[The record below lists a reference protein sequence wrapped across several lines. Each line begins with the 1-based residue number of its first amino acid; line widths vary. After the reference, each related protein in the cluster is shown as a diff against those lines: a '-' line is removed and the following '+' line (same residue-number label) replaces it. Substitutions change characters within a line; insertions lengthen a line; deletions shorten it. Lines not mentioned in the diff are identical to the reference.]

1 MPVRQGQKM
10 ATLDLHEQEQV
21 EAFKAWWKD
30 NGKWLLLVLVL
41 VLGGFA
47 ATRGWHAY
55 KNKQAG
61 DAATLFAEL
70 NNQVASNDP
79 KRINDAA
86 AAVMDKYGSSA
97 YAPRA
102 ALLAAQVNIHAKDV
116 AQAKTQ
122 LQWVIDHAGEATL
135 KDVARL
141 NLASLLL
148 DEKNYAGA
156 LALLGA
162 SHPDSFNG
170 LYADLKGDVLN
181 AQGKAEEA
189 RAAYQ
194 QAFTMT
200 DAKSPYR
207 NLIQMKLDALGGAK

>member
-1 MPVRQGQKM
+1 M
-10 ATLDLHEQEQV
+10 ATLDLQEQEQV
-21 EAFKAWWKD
+21 DAFKHWWKD
-30 NGKWLLLVLVL
+30 NGKNVILALAL

-47 ATRGWHAY
+47 AIKGWHSY
-55 KNKQAG
+55 KDKQASQ
-61 DAATLFAEL
+61 AATLFVEL
-70 NNQVASNDP
+70 NKQVNSGDP

-86 AAVMDKYGSSA
+86 AAVIDQYGSSA

-102 ALLAAQVNIHAKDV
+102 ALLAAQANIQAKD
-116 AQAKTQ
+116 AAHAKTQ
-122 LQWVIDHAGEATL
+122 LQWVIDHASESTL

-141 NLASLLL
+141 KLASLLL
-148 DEKNYAGA
+148 DEKSYPEA

-162 SHPDSFNG
+162 THPDSFAG

-181 AQGKAEEA
+181 AQGKTEEA
-189 RAAYQ
+189 RTAYQ
-194 QAFTMT
+194 QAFEKT

>member
-1 MPVRQGQKM
+1 M
-10 ATLDLHEQEQV
+10 ATLDLQEQEQV

-30 NGKWLLLVLVL
+30 NGKWLLLMLAL

-47 ATRGWHAY
+47 ATKGWQSY
-55 KNKQAG
+55 KNNQANE
-61 DAATLFAEL
+61 AATLFAEL
-70 NNQVASNDP
+70 NKQVSSNDP

-86 AAVMDKYGSSA
+86 AAVIDKYGSSA

-102 ALLAAQVNIHAKDV
+102 ALLAAQANIQAKDV
-116 AQAKTQ
+116 THAKTQ
-122 LQWVIDHAGEATL
+122 LQWVIDHASEAAL

-141 NLASLLL
+141 KLASLLL
-148 DEKNYAGA
+148 DEKSYAEA
-156 LALLGA
+156 LALLDA
-162 SHPDSFNG
+162 THPDSFTG

-181 AQGKAEEA
+181 AQGKTEEA
-189 RAAYQ
+189 RTAYQ
-194 QAFTMT
+194 QAFEKT